1 MTQEGSFPLLSGT
14 LSKLMA
20 LYKSV
25 VSDVGKRSLHRCQV
39 PHPELSESVV
49 SLDRKGDS
57 ATASSLPLSGG
68 EISGTGTTGSFK
80 NVSFVHDI
88 FL

>member
-1 MTQEGSFPLLSGT
+1 
-14 LSKLMA
+14 MA

-25 VSDVGKRSLHRCQV
+25 VSDVGKRSFHRCQV
-39 PHPELSESVV
+39 PNPELSESIVFV
-49 SLDRKGDS
+49 CLDRKGDS